1 MDNKT
6 FNNFI
11 NQDYNGLSN
20 FLNTLDPYELSIFGS
35 IAAYVIAP
43 NLNAN
48 QQNSIGN
55 FLEQI
60 GQILLTIAAQ
70 QITVTQAQSN
80 NTQSMGNFDAANT
93 SPGNNS
99 QNNILS
105 EIQKIN
111 REIEIIKRKLNL

>member
-20 FLNTLDPYELSIFGS
+20 FLNTLDPYELSLFGS
-35 IAAYVIAP
+35 IAAYLIAP

-93 SPGNNS
+93 SPGNNN

-111 REIEIIKRKLNL
+111 QEIEIIKRKLNL

>member
-20 FLNTLDPYELSIFGS
+20 FLNTLDPYELSLFGS
-35 IAAYVIAP
+35 IAAYLIAP